1 MFKKPLVLLSLIA
14 AFALVVGGFA
24 LVGAHSRT
32 SDSRGIVAAA
42 HFQPVSMVG
51 SWDQTSGMNDVTM
64 AATVTPDGTISILM
78 NGEPYWAGSFK
89 TTSAASIVS
98 KADGQPQLSQ
108 DSVKTFTYNNGDL
121 SFQFSILGQTATVHL
136 QRSSK

>member
-1 MFKKPLVLLSLIA
+1 MLKKPLVLLSLIV
-14 AFALVVGGFA
+14 ALALLVGGFVLA
-24 LVGAHSRT
+24 GDHNRT
-32 SDSRGIVAAA
+32 DYPTGVIEIA

-64 AATVTPDGTISILM
+64 AATVSPDGTISILM

-89 TTSAASIVS
+89 TTSSASIVS
-98 KADGQPQLSQ
+98 KADGDPQLSQ
-108 DSVKTFTYNNGDL
+108 DSSKTFTYNNGDL
-121 SFQFSILGQTATVHL
+121 SFPFSILGQTATVHL